1 MSRLPLIALA
11 LLGGCASAQ
20 NQAAEAERRAK
31 AEAEIAD
38 SLEGLTAGEP
48 KDCIDQTRVNNIE
61 TYAGTILYRVSS
73 REIYRNNV
81 SGGCFGLAHGDI
93 VVTRTPTSRLC
104 RGEIIHTVSPGSS
117 MPSGSC
123 SLGDFIPYKR

>member
-38 SLEGLTAGEP
+38 TLEGLAAGEP
-48 KDCIDQTRVNNIE
+48 RDCIDQTRVNNIE
-61 TYAGTILYRVSS
+61 TYAGTILYRVSQ

-81 SGGCFGLAHGDI
+81 SGGCFGLARGDI
-93 VVTRTPTSRLC
+93 VVTRTATSQLC
-104 RGEIIHTVSPGSS
+104 HGEIIHTVSPGSS
-117 MPSGSC
+117 IPSGSC
-123 SLGDFIPYKR
+123 ALGDFIPYRR